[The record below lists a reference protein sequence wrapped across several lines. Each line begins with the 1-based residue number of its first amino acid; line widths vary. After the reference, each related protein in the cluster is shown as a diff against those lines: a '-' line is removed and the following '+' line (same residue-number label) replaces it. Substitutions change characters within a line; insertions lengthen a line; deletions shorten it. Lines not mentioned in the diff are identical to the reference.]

1 MRRSGLIL
9 LNKPLQRP
17 VGLMKPGGNS
27 RRNSIAG
34 QRFMTTVT
42 PWARARRAA
51 SSLITPTCI
60 QITRGRGSSRS
71 ASSTTSPAAAELRNT
86 STISIGAGTSAI
98 RALTGRPRISAP
110 AWKGLTGK
118 VSKPRSIRTPRTS
131 LDGRAG
137 LGEAPTTAIVRTL
150 VRIWRIASSPRPS
163 TEGMSVVPMRL
174 ALLEEGADSFDGV
187 RLGQIVDHRLGG
199 ERIGDVER
207 LLDLL
212 VEGALAD
219 GERRG
224 GAAGDL
230 SRESLGLRQRP
241 ALGNHPVDEPEP
253 LRLGGAVEL
262 SGERHLHRALARYGP
277 ADCDQ
282 GRRAEEADVDAR
294 QGEAGGLAGDRQ
306 VARGDELASRRRG
319 DAFHSRD
326 DRLRQRDDRLH
337 ERDAARHDLFVE
349 GMAPVGVV
357 AVSLDLPEVVAGAQ
371 RRPVAGDDDGARP
384 IVLGDVGEGDDQ
396 SIDHRKAEGVT
407 VPRRGQSQRDDAGIV
422 LAAEEG
428 RGGGHGCFREALRG
442 RGEFYLPVAEQ

>member
-199 ERIGDVER
+199 ER

-306 VARGDELASRRRG
+306 IARRDELASRRRG

-337 ERDAARHDLFVE
+337 ERSAAGHDVLVE
-349 GMAPVGVV
+349 GAPPVGVV
-357 AVSLDLPEVVAGAQ
+357 AVSLDLPEVVAGAE
-371 RRPVAGDDDGARP
+371 RRPFAGDHDGARLA
-384 IVLGDVGEGDDQ
+384 VLGEVGEGDDQ
-396 SIDHRKAEGVT
+396 RIDHRKAEGVA
-407 VPRRGQSQRDDAGIV
+407 VLRRGQGQRDDAGIV

-428 RGGGHGCFREALRG
+428 RGSGGGGRAHGGGVLEEEPSR
-442 RGEFYLPVAEQ
+442 